1 MATDNNNRFK
11 FWCPVEIE
19 KAIDETTGQEIMR
32 LGGIASTADQ
42 DSDGEFLDPKGF
54 DIRPLIESGM
64 VNWHHQAKTA
74 PATIVGEPSKAE
86 IRKEGLYIETDLYP
100 SSAVARDIWTLAQT
114 LEKDSKTRR
123 LGYSIEGKVVKRKSN
138 DKKSPD
144 YNKIVKAI
152 ITGVAITHQPKNP
165 KTFANIIKGEID
177 DFDEEEEE
185 KTEEK
190 SLNTDN
196 AAALKK
202 ESVDKK
208 LKVTTFTK
216 AEAMERLF
224 LDIPGINIT
233 KAENI
238 YLMLTKIANMAKRT
252 KVNEEDIQKAYEALG
267 LTDELETVSKARDD
281 DDEYED
287 EENVKKREA
296 KAKERLGGIKGDA
309 KLHKEAEK
317 RKMKKAEED
326 DDDPDGGDSEDLEKE
341 KAKKAKLKKAK
352 KAEDMDDEGDEEDV
366 DIADEEEED
375 VDEDDDKE
383 EKAKK
388 TKMKKSQNNGGLFT
402 RFDRIEKAISTSF
415 FKQAEFMQALGIM
428 QKAST
433 QKLEKAIEV
442 IDLAGERIEELLEIN
457 KAQEDTIN
465 MLSEK
470 LEEYGSAPMPAKS
483 IRHSAPVERA
493 FSKGGDNDIEKGGEG
508 KKGAV
513 SIKNRPVISEILDQA
528 TFSKG
533 FDEEFSKACITYEAS
548 GQLPANIIARVKN
561 EFGIEIQ

>member
-100 SSAVARDIWTLAQT
+100 SSAVARDIWMLAQT

-281 DDEYED
+281 DEYED

-317 RKMKKAEED
+317 RKM
-326 DDDPDGGDSEDLEKE
+326 
-341 KAKKAKLKKAK
+341 KKAK